1 MQTDSASLPSRM
13 WRRYIDA
20 VRSGAGG
27 AMLLATLLLSGW
39 TWLEHDITRALI
51 AGSLLYLFLTI
62 SLALGRNR
70 KRY

>member
-1 MQTDSASLPSRM
+1 
-13 WRRYIDA
+13 
-20 VRSGAGG
+20 
-27 AMLLATLLLSGW
+27 MLLATLLLSGW